1 MSDSKCE
8 AGDTTGFPIKLG
20 QNLHSP
26 WPATQDPQ
34 GKLRKL
40 SIPTDFSVQWG
51 PATQGVQISV
61 RQTTNKEGVPGVF
74 QISGIS
80 TITDSTTLT
89 YGAARYS
96 CSPVL
101 SIVQNQHPTFIN
113 DTSAQYEVILA
124 FQIVNKP
131 YNPSS
136 PDIILL
142 CRPIVF
148 SDSNNS
154 PFWQAVD
161 KASVKKTPQN
171 VALDM
176 STMFGYNSSTLMPM
190 ITYQTCIAT
199 KLLNYKSQPYSYGS
213 LRVRVNVVQQ
223 PLYVFAS
230 ENGLGKC
237 SSIRKY
243 TLVTSGP
250 GPVSIFGGTSSNT
263 ILQFQDGYG
272 PDLFPSQTTK
282 ENLVPNNSGSSI
294 TAFDD
299 ILDTIEIQ
307 VPEVFLGKSLAELA
321 SATKLQP
328 VKAKKKAFKCYTV
341 DPEKDIKGDQIM
353 IDPTTGER
361 LKDVL
366 DKDLVNPDGS
376 PITPTISYVLYGS
389 GIDGKLPV
397 KKIVPMPEQDRGN
410 KMSMFISEDNGRV
423 KVAIGE
429 EHDTAINN
437 QPIPKSPTGYVLFG
451 GNLSSMLPVTK
462 ILDSPNDPD
471 DNIYFA
477 QDGKFIRVL
486 MVDKNYTRNKHNYTV
501 IGDLSD
507 VKSYNDFKD
516 FKSDWTD
523 TSRYSIKKTD
533 GTGILLPSQQGFSF
547 IGDISK
553 INSIEDIQ
561 KLFRDT
567 KLDFKGESYGYKLAS
582 SELDLSSSG
591 ILPGDIEDAIVL
603 VFIVIGSI
611 FLFSYMGYI
620 VHMWF
625 YQDDGFRNSGMH
637 VAIFIIL
644 LVALILFAT
653 FTGKPKEDSDS

>member
-1 MSDSKCE
+1 MTDTSCQ

-20 QNLHSP
+20 QGLHSP
-26 WPATQDPQ
+26 WPATKDPEEH
-34 GKLRKL
+34 LRKL
-40 SIPTDFSVQWG
+40 TVPTDFSIQWG
-51 PATQGVQISV
+51 PPTQGAQISV
-61 RQTTNKEGVPGVF
+61 RQTTNKHGEPGVF

-80 TITDSTTLT
+80 TITDSTTLI

-96 CSPVL
+96 CSGVL
-101 SIVQNQHPTFIN
+101 SVVQNQHPTFIN

-136 PDIILL
+136 PDIILV
-142 CRPIVF
+142 CRPIIF
-148 SDSNNS
+148 STTNDS

-161 KASVKKTPQN
+161 NASIKKTPQN

-190 ITYQTCIAT
+190 ITYQTCLPT

-213 LRVRVNVVQQ
+213 LRMRVNVVQQ

-243 TLVTSGP
+243 TLITTGP

-263 ILQFQDGYG
+263 ILQFRDGYG

-282 ENLVPNNSGSSI
+282 ENLVPNSSSSSI
-294 TAFDD
+294 TSFDD

-307 VPEVFLGKSLAELA
+307 VPEAFLGKSLAELA
-321 SATKLQP
+321 NATTLEP
-328 VKAKKKAFKCYTV
+328 VKTKKKAFKCYTV

-361 LKDVL
+361 LKDIL
-366 DKDLVNPDGS
+366 DKDAVNSDGS
-376 PITPTISYVLYGS
+376 PVIPTISYVLYGE
-389 GIDGKLPV
+389 GIDGELPV
-397 KKIVPMPEQDRGN
+397 TKIVPMPQQGPYGK
-410 KMSMFISEDNGRV
+410 KMSLFMTQDKDRV

-429 EHDTAINN
+429 EHDPAMDN

-451 GNLSSMLPVTK
+451 GNLTGMIPVTK
-462 ILDSPNDPD
+462 IINYST
-471 DNIYFA
+471 DNTMYFA
-477 QDGKFIRVL
+477 QDGNFIRVL
-486 MVDKNYTRNKHNYTV
+486 TVDKNYTRNIQNITLV
-501 IGDLSD
+501 GDLSNL
-507 VKSYNDFKD
+507 KSFDDMKNFKT
-516 FKSDWTD
+516 DWTD
-523 TSRYSIKKTD
+523 YSRYSIKKTD
-533 GTGILLPSQQGFSF
+533 GTGILLPSTQGVSF

-553 INSIEDIQ
+553 INSVEDIQ
-561 KLFRDT
+561 VLFRDP
-567 KLDFKGESYGYKLAS
+567 KNGVRMESYRYKIAS
-582 SELDLSSSG
+582 SQLDLSSSG
-591 ILPGDIEDAIVL
+591 ILPGDIEHAIV
-603 VFIVIGSI
+603 IVLIVLGTLI
-611 FLFSYMGYI
+611 LFSYMGYI

-625 YQDDGFRNSGMH
+625 YQDDGFRNSGLH

-644 LVALILFAT
+644 LVALIVFAT
-653 FTGKPKEDSDS
+653 FTGKPKEDSNS